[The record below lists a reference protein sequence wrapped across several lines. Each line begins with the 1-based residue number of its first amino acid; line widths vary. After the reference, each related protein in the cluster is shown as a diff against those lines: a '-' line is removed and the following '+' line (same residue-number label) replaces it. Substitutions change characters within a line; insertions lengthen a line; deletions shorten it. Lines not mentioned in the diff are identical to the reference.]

1 MPVVPR
7 RLAAIPGRRMPK
19 MPQKTCGDAQGRSA
33 RRMAGAAPG
42 RLKKSCCK
50 PSVNQSALYR
60 YSRFCRERRS
70 MPHSIAVWQAVI
82 STARSLLLLAKGMAE
97 DELPPVE
104 EGDVVLA
111 ELCRQYPGLSRDIA
125 EYLAR

>member
-1 MPVVPR
+1 
-7 RLAAIPGRRMPK
+7 
-19 MPQKTCGDAQGRSA
+19 
-33 RRMAGAAPG
+33 
-42 RLKKSCCK
+42 
-50 PSVNQSALYR
+50 
-60 YSRFCRERRS
+60 